1 MIESLRAR
9 LGIIGVVVVVTIL
22 WLLPNFY
29 PVGEGWWFSTKKLNY
44 GLDIQGGLHLVMGV
58 DVQGVVKEG
67 LVRDKD
73 SLIDA
78 LKQKGL
84 DRAEGR
90 VDSAKGEIIV
100 ELFQAEDLAKAK
112 SVYDEQDFATYLQ
125 IVEER
130 EKGFNLRYYESYL
143 LDFKKRVLSQAVETL
158 RNRVDGFGVAEP
170 SITAQG
176 EDRILVQLPGLK
188 DAERAKALINQTA
201 KLEFWLVD
209 NKTDYTKLAEWI
221 SEAESKGNYKLGPD
235 LPYTKYVERLNA
247 DLKGKIPEG
256 AVVLFE
262 KDENAET
269 MEVGKRP
276 MVLTSTNVSG
286 EDLKD
291 AFVDFNEYGS
301 PQVKIRFNPMGGKK
315 FADLTGNNVGRQIAV
330 VLDKRIKSAP
340 NVQNKIPNGEGVI
353 TLGGGRN
360 SEQMMEEAKMI
371 STALRAGALPA
382 TLEQLEERTVG
393 PTLGADSINKSK
405 QAGLLG
411 AFLVLIFMVL
421 YYRSLGVIAD
431 LALLLNIGMIIAAL
445 TSLGATLTLPG
456 IAGIVLTMGMA
467 VDANVII
474 YERIKEELRKGSG
487 LALAVKEGF
496 DRAFWAIFD
505 SNITTM
511 ATCVVLIYFGTG
523 PVRGF
528 GVTLLIGLVTSM
540 FTAIFVTHALI
551 DMLMVKFG
559 ITKVSIK

>member
-1 MIESLRAR
+1 M
-9 LGIIGVVVVVTIL
+9 T
-22 WLLPNFY
+22 
-29 PVGEGWWFSTKKLNY
+29 
-44 GLDIQGGLHLVMGV
+44 
-58 DVQGVVKEG
+58 
-67 LVRDKD
+67 
-73 SLIDA
+73 
-78 LKQKGL
+78 
-84 DRAEGR
+84 
-90 VDSAKGEIIV
+90 
-100 ELFQAEDLAKAK
+100 
-112 SVYDEQDFATYLQ
+112 
-125 IVEER
+125 
-130 EKGFNLRYYESYL
+130 
-143 LDFKKRVLSQAVETL
+143 
-158 RNRVDGFGVAEP
+158 
-170 SITAQG
+170 
-176 EDRILVQLPGLK
+176 
-188 DAERAKALINQTA
+188 
-201 KLEFWLVD
+201 
-209 NKTDYTKLAEWI
+209 
-221 SEAESKGNYKLGPD
+221 
-235 LPYTKYVERLNA
+235 YTKYVERLNA

>member
-1 MIESLRAR
+1 M
-9 LGIIGVVVVVTIL
+9 
-22 WLLPNFY
+22 
-29 PVGEGWWFSTKKLNY
+29 
-44 GLDIQGGLHLVMGV
+44 
-58 DVQGVVKEG
+58 
-67 LVRDKD
+67 
-73 SLIDA
+73 
-78 LKQKGL
+78 
-84 DRAEGR
+84 
-90 VDSAKGEIIV
+90 
-100 ELFQAEDLAKAK
+100 
-112 SVYDEQDFATYLQ
+112 
-125 IVEER
+125 
-130 EKGFNLRYYESYL
+130 
-143 LDFKKRVLSQAVETL
+143 
-158 RNRVDGFGVAEP
+158 
-170 SITAQG
+170 
-176 EDRILVQLPGLK
+176 
-188 DAERAKALINQTA
+188 
-201 KLEFWLVD
+201 
-209 NKTDYTKLAEWI
+209 
-221 SEAESKGNYKLGPD
+221 
-235 LPYTKYVERLNA
+235 
-247 DLKGKIPEG
+247 
-256 AVVLFE
+256 
-262 KDENAET
+262 
-269 MEVGKRP
+269 
-276 MVLTSTNVSG
+276 
-286 EDLKD
+286 
-291 AFVDFNEYGS
+291 DFNEYGS

-559 ITKVSIK
+559 MTKVSIK